1 MDLTTFDHPEQAGQ
15 EFLAIDVASLY
26 QAFEQ
31 VKDGR
36 GKKGKR
42 YPLALIL
49 MLIMLGKMAGET
61 TIEGIIDWINGRKK
75 ELKRLLNWPKGF
87 PTNKTYTDTLAQCDY
102 HEIAKAIAQVIV
114 KARTIKQCNDKST
127 QLMDQQMDGEE
138 KLIHT
143 AVDGKAMRGT
153 RKHES
158 AHQPSVHLLSF
169 YECEA
174 GIVLDHF
181 SVEKKKNEYSTC
193 IAILHP
199 SLVKGR
205 ILTADAGIGYK
216 GWCALVHI
224 FGGYYQIVIKNNHP
238 AVRRELIAFFENDKI
253 DRNDFQYHK
262 ETNKGHGRQ
271 EVREIWT
278 STQMNGHFKD
288 EWTGIA
294 QVFLIKRTVIEK
306 GEERVEVVYG
316 MTSLPRKK
324 ADAKRIL
331 ELNRKHWSIENR
343 LHYRRDVTLGEDA
356 SQVRVKGAPEV
367 LAALNGGILALM
379 DFLGVK
385 NVVKQM
391 RHYCAHYE
399 EALQLLFGNPA
410 MQNG

>member
-1 MDLTTFDHPEQAGQ
+1 MDLTTFDQGEQVGQ
-15 EFLAIDVASLY
+15 ESLMIDTASFY

-36 GKKGKR
+36 GRRGKR

-49 MLIMLGKMAGET
+49 TLIMLGKMAGET
-61 TIEGIIDWINGRKK
+61 KIEGIIDWINGRKK
-75 ELKRLLNWPKGF
+75 EIKQLLNWPKGF
-87 PTNKTYTDTLAQCDY
+87 PTNKTYTDTLAKCD
-102 HEIAKAIAQVIV
+102 HQEIAKAIAQVIM
-114 KARTIKQCNDKST
+114 KAREEKKYKNRSD
-127 QLMDQQMDGEE
+127 QLMEQEVNGEE
-138 KLIHT
+138 NLIHT
-143 AVDGKAMRGT
+143 AVDGKVLRGT
-153 RKHES
+153 RKHVR
-158 AHQPSVHLLSF
+158 ANQPPVHLLSF
-169 YECEA
+169 YECES
-174 GIVLDHF
+174 GIVLDQF
-181 SVEKKKNEYSTC
+181 SIEKKKNEYSKC

-199 SLVKGR
+199 LLVKGR
-205 ILTADAGIGYK
+205 ILTTDAGIGYK

-224 FGGYYQIVIKNNHP
+224 FGGYYLIVIKNNHP
-238 AVRRELIAFFENDKI
+238 VVRKELIAFFENDHI
-253 DRNDFQYHK
+253 DRNEFQYHK
-262 ETNKGHGRQ
+262 ETSKGHGRQ

-288 EWTGIA
+288 EWAGIA

-385 NVVKQM
+385 NVAKQM